1 MTRITRGLIGA
12 LVATATLSA
21 GTVNAQPPRPG
32 GFGPPPPPGGAYYS
46 RPPAFSPYLNLLRGG
61 NAAINYY
68 GLVRP
73 ELQFRQALQ
82 NLSGD
87 VAMNQQM
94 IGNLSNQFMG
104 VSGTG
109 HPTQFMN
116 LGGYFMNSGGGGM
129 GASILGP
136 GNPGYG
142 GSINLTGPA
151 AQGAMGAAPLRR

>member
-1 MTRITRGLIGA
+1 
-12 LVATATLSA
+12 
-21 GTVNAQPPRPG
+21 
-32 GFGPPPPPGGAYYS
+32 
-46 RPPAFSPYLNLLRGG
+46 
-61 NAAINYY
+61 
-68 GLVRP
+68 
-73 ELQFRQALQ
+73 LQFRQAIQ

-94 IGNLSNQFMG
+94 IGNLGNQIMG

-129 GASILGP
+129 GASILGA
-136 GNPGYG
+136 GNPGLGG

-151 AQGAMGAAPLRR
+151 AQGAMGAAPPRR